1 MSSRLVA
8 IAIKITKL
16 GVWMNMNKAI
26 AFATGVALML
36 CQALMPAA
44 AGWNPDK
51 KKPTS
56 AEEVQ
61 ATIESFLEQDPGLQ
75 KFFDSAHGYAVFP
88 KIYKG
93 AIGVGGAYGSGQVYE
108 KGKHIGD
115 ASLAQVTYGLQ
126 LGGQAYS
133 EVIFFGEKDAL
144 DRFKSEK
151 MEFSAQMSAVAA
163 TAGASADAAY
173 SGGVAI
179 FTLAIGGLMYEA
191 SVGG

>member
-1 MSSRLVA
+1 MRTVSVMLTGLV
-8 IAIKITKL
+8 
-16 GVWMNMNKAI
+16 
-26 AFATGVALML
+26 LML
-36 CQALMPAA
+36 SQAFVPANA
-44 AGWNPDK
+44 AWNPDK
-51 KKPTS
+51 KKPTTT
-56 AEEVQ
+56 EEVQ
-61 ATIESFLEQDPGLQ
+61 ETIANFLDQDSGLQ
-75 KFFDSAHGYAVFP
+75 KFFDNAHGYAVFP

-108 KGKHIGD
+108 KGKYIGD
-115 ASLAQVTYGLQ
+115 STLSQLTVGLQ
-126 LGGQAYS
+126 LGGQAYA
-133 EVIFFGEKDAL
+133 ELIFFGEKEAL

-191 SVGG
+191 SVGGQAFSFTPAE

>member
-1 MSSRLVA
+1 M
-8 IAIKITKL
+8 KKL
-16 GVWMNMNKAI
+16 SVFMAGIVLI
-26 AFATGVALML
+26 LS
-36 CQALMPAA
+36 QALTPVT

-51 KKPTS
+51 KKPATT
-56 AEEVQ
+56 EEVQ
-61 ATIESFLEQDPGLQ
+61 ETIANFLDQDSGLQ
-75 KFFDSAHGYAVFP
+75 KFFDNAHGYAVFP

-108 KGKHIGD
+108 KGKFIGD
-115 ASLAQVTYGLQ
+115 STLSQLTLGLQ

-133 EVIFFGEKDAL
+133 ELILLGEKEAL
-144 DRFKSEK
+144 DRYTSEK
-151 MEFSAQMSAVAA
+151 MEFSAQVSAVAA

-191 SVGG
+191 SVGGQSFSFTPAE

>member
-1 MSSRLVA
+1 
-8 IAIKITKL
+8 
-16 GVWMNMNKAI
+16 
-26 AFATGVALML
+26 ML
-36 CQALMPAA
+36 CQALTPAA

-115 ASLAQVTYGLQ
+115 ASLALQ
-126 LGGQAYS
+126 AHS
-133 EVIFFGEKDAL
+133 CM
-144 DRFKSEK
+144 RKSH
-151 MEFSAQMSAVAA
+151 VAA
-163 TAGASADAAY
+163 QKLGLDIAD
-173 SGGVAI
+173 
-179 FTLAIGGLMYEA
+179 
-191 SVGG
+191 

>member
-1 MSSRLVA
+1 
-8 IAIKITKL
+8 
-16 GVWMNMNKAI
+16 MNMNKVI
-26 AFATGVALML
+26 AFTTGIALML
-36 CQALMPAA
+36 CQAMTPAA

-51 KKPTS
+51 KKPTTT
-56 AEEVQ
+56 EEVQ
-61 ATIESFLEQDPGLQ
+61 ETIANFLDQDSGLQ
-75 KFFDSAHGYAVFP
+75 KFFDNAHGYAVFP

-108 KGKHIGD
+108 KGKFIGD
-115 ASLAQVTYGLQ
+115 STLTQLTIGLQ
-126 LGGQAYS
+126 LGGQSYS
-133 EVIFFGEKDAL
+133 ELIFFGEKEAL

-191 SVGG
+191 SVGGQTFTFTPAE